1 VAGDVSQGRFQEVPM
16 RAAQLFAVSGF
27 AFAQPLFEL
36 LGKNP
41 EFFAVRGSTPG
52 DIVLFALV
60 VTFVPALVLLA
71 VEIAVS
77 AISPAAG
84 KVLHHVFLAFLGA
97 VFGVQALKRAG
108 VSGTTVLIGGA
119 ILIGLAIAVAAWR
132 LRPARSF
139 LNVLAVAPLLFL
151 ALFLLNSR
159 VERLVFE
166 TGSAQA
172 AAIQIHATTPV
183 VFLLFDEFPVIDL
196 QDASGA
202 IDARRFPNFARLAA
216 GSTWFRNT
224 TTLSASTTVA
234 VPAILTGQKPVKGAL
249 PVYGDHPH
257 SLFTLL
263 GSRYQMR
270 VTESQTRLCP
280 QRLCER
286 RHGNTASRLSSLY
299 SDARALYLHL
309 VAPPALEDELPVID
323 ESWGNFGSGTGT
335 VTAGR
340 RGLPKV
346 DFKTFYRSR
355 VRDFTRFVASF
366 RPPGSGRPT
375 LYFLHVLL
383 PHTPW
388 LYFPDGK
395 VRAVARTNAPGR
407 VGERWFDN
415 QLAEQ
420 AWQRHILQ
428 VGYTDRLLGTFLQ
441 RLHQTGLWNRALVVV
456 TADHG
461 ISFRGGDLRRRPTK
475 RNLAELG
482 FTPLF
487 IRLPGQQQGRVV
499 DDRHVVT
506 VDILP
511 TIADVLGIKIP
522 WHVDGASALARRP
535 GSSRVEVAGV
545 SAPYEHELA
554 QRRASLARQLDVLGS
569 GSWGRE
575 LAATGR
581 YRGLVGKPLGAL
593 QIVGSAPG
601 SATIDAIGSRLVRA
615 FPKRSEAI
623 PSPLTGPVSGL
634 RVGARSPSRSTAGS
648 QRCQPSTAGRASRR
662 SSPSPRFAPGATRCV
677 RSSSRARHRLRSCGS
692 SASGSRASYASFG
705 SFARSAGTKS
715 RQCGHLNPRALGA
728 SEPTSSSASNSFPQ
742 CGQTTGWNDWAAV
755 SAMRPS

>member
-1 VAGDVSQGRFQEVPM
+1 RQHRVA
-16 RAAQLFAVSGF
+16 ALFAVLGRARPLPPPRRPARARGRASRYRRVMGQLRLRHRYRDGRSQR
-27 AFAQPLFEL
+27 ASEGRLQDVLPQPRQGLHALRRL
-36 LGKNP
+36 L
-41 EFFAVRGSTPG
+41 
-52 DIVLFALV
+52 
-60 VTFVPALVLLA
+60 PAARKRPADPLLPPR
-71 VEIAVS
+71 
-77 AISPAAG
+77 SPAA
-84 KVLHHVFLAFLGA
+84 H
-97 VFGVQALKRAG
+97 
-108 VSGTTVLIGGA
+108 
-119 ILIGLAIAVAAWR
+119 AVA
-132 LRPARSF
+132 
-139 LNVLAVAPLLFL
+139 
-151 ALFLLNSR
+151 
-159 VERLVFE
+159 
-166 TGSAQA
+166 
-172 AAIQIHATTPV
+172 
-183 VFLLFDEFPVIDL
+183 D
-196 QDASGA
+196 
-202 IDARRFPNFARLAA
+202 
-216 GSTWFRNT
+216 
-224 TTLSASTTVA
+224 
-234 VPAILTGQKPVKGAL
+234 
-249 PVYGDHPH
+249 
-257 SLFTLL
+257 
-263 GSRYQMR
+263 
-270 VTESQTRLCP
+270 
-280 QRLCER
+280 
-286 RHGNTASRLSSLY
+286 
-299 SDARALYLHL
+299 
-309 VAPPALEDELPVID
+309 
-323 ESWGNFGSGTGT
+323 
-335 VTAGR
+335 
-340 RGLPKV
+340 
-346 DFKTFYRSR
+346 
-355 VRDFTRFVASF
+355 
-366 RPPGSGRPT
+366 
-375 LYFLHVLL
+375 
-383 PHTPW
+383 
-388 LYFPDGK
+388 FPDGK

-428 VGYTDRLLGTFLQ
+428 VGYTDRLLGTFLR

-475 RNLAELG
+475 PNLAGLG

-487 IRLPGQQQGRVV
+487 IRLPGQQHGRVV
-499 DDRHVVT
+499 DGRHVVT

-522 WHVDGASALARRP
+522 WHIDGASALARRP
-535 GSSRVEVAGV
+535 GSRRVEVAGV

-615 FPKRSEAI
+615 FPKRWEAI

-634 RVGARSPSRSTAGS
+634 RGGARSPSRSTAGS
-648 QRCQPSTAGRASRR
+648 QRCQPSAAGRASRR